1 MLRLRYE
8 SGKAYLDYLI
18 SDSNISAQT
27 ITFGK
32 NLIDISSQIDT
43 STLVSRVYPIGEQ
56 GLTIASVNN
65 GKNYLINETVEATY
79 GRIDKT
85 VNVNSDN
92 AATVKSYGQAYLTR
106 YAALKNTITLTAI
119 DLSIIDICFW

>member
-1 MLRLRYE
+1 MRYE